1 MRDIIRTGRKA
12 KAYSR
17 KDRAMYGI
25 MRIEK
30 RKTQACVGIHAENNR
45 DSAERKNFVSS
56 EIDWEKTKDNI
67 YFVKSDNFK
76 TDIEK
81 DLHAH
86 GIDKWRKDA
95 VTFID
100 GLYTASPDFFQ
111 DKKPEEIERYFKDCL
126 EFHKKTYGDHVINAV
141 VHLDEATPH
150 MHVVS
155 VPIVEKT
162 EIDEKLGVPKP
173 TKYSLSA
180 KTLMGGLKDY
190 YARQDRFYEDVTK
203 GYGLERGETRNPEK
217 RKKHLSVLEYK
228 AQEANKELTD
238 KEARLT
244 SIDGEIKKAEDLRE
258 EKSDKGLFGRSTG
271 KITMSWDEYRSLQKT
286 ATAVEDV
293 KRSEDVLEYHRAN
306 FEREKAS
313 MQARLDK
320 VAEKEREA
328 SEKLAQA
335 QEYLDKESDYII
347 GTSEGI
353 VKHIL
358 GSTSTSREERME
370 DYLETIKFDD
380 GSTALERFKEEEA
393 MLEKD
398 LLDGI
403 G

>member
-1 MRDIIRTGRKA
+1 
-12 KAYSR
+12 
-17 KDRAMYGI
+17 MYGI

-30 RKTQACVGIHAENNR
+30 RKTQACAGIHAENNR
-45 DSAERKNFVSS
+45 AAERKNFVSS

-76 TDIEK
+76 ADIEK

-111 DKKPEEIERYFKDCL
+111 DKKPEEVERYFKDCL
-126 EFHKKTYGDHVINAV
+126 EFHKKTYGDHIINAV

-150 MHVVS
+150 MHVIS
-155 VPIVEKT
+155 VPIVEKS

-173 TKYSLSA
+173 TEYRLSA

-190 YARQDRFYEDVTK
+190 YKRQDEFYEDVTK

-228 AQEANKELTD
+228 AQEANKELTA

-244 SIDGEIKKAEDLRE
+244 SIDGDIKKAKDLRE
-258 EKSDKGLFGRSTG
+258 EKSNKGLFGRS
-271 KITMSWDEYRSLQKT
+271 KDEITIPWDEYRSLQKT
-286 ATAVEDV
+286 ARAVEDV
-293 KRSEDVLEYHRAN
+293 KRSEDVLKYDKAN
-306 FEREKAS
+306 FEREKANI
-313 MQARLDK
+313 QPRLDK

-328 SEKLAQA
+328 SEKLKQA

-347 GTSEGI
+347 GTSEDI
-353 VKHIL
+353 VKRIL
-358 GSTSTSREERME
+358 GSTSTSREGRME
-370 DYLETIKFDD
+370 EYLESIKFGD
-380 GSTALERFKEEEA
+380 GSTALERFEEMETK
-393 MLEKD
+393 LEED

>member
-1 MRDIIRTGRKA
+1 
-12 KAYSR
+12 
-17 KDRAMYGI
+17 MYGI

-30 RKTQACVGIHAENNR
+30 RKTQACAGIHAENNR
-45 DSAERKNFVSS
+45 AAERKNFVSS

-76 TDIEK
+76 ADIEK

-111 DKKPEEIERYFKDCL
+111 DKKPEEVERYFKDCL
-126 EFHKKTYGDHVINAV
+126 EFHKKTYGDHIINAV
-141 VHLDEATPH
+141 VHLDESTPH

-155 VPIVEKT
+155 VPIVEKS
-162 EIDEKLGVPKP
+162 EIDERLGVPKP
-173 TKYSLSA
+173 TEYRLSA

-190 YARQDRFYEDVTK
+190 YKRQDEFYEDVTK

-228 AQEANKELTD
+228 AQEANKELTA

-244 SIDGEIKKAEDLRE
+244 SIDGDIKKAKDLRE
-258 EKSDKGLFGRSTG
+258 EKSNKGLFGRS
-271 KITMSWDEYRSLQKT
+271 KDEITIPWDEYRSLQKT
-286 ATAVEDV
+286 ARAVEDV
-293 KRSEDVLEYHRAN
+293 KRSEDVLKYDKAN
-306 FEREKAS
+306 FEREKANI
-313 MQARLDK
+313 QPRLDK

-328 SEKLAQA
+328 SEKLKQA

-347 GTSEGI
+347 GTSEDI
-353 VKHIL
+353 VKRIL
-358 GSTSTSREERME
+358 GSTSTSREGRME
-370 DYLETIKFDD
+370 EYLESIKFGD
-380 GSTALERFKEEEA
+380 GSTALERFEEMETK
-393 MLEKD
+393 LEED

>member
-1 MRDIIRTGRKA
+1 
-12 KAYSR
+12 
-17 KDRAMYGI
+17 MYGI

-30 RKTQACVGIHAENNR
+30 RKTQACAGIHAENNR

-67 YFVKSDNFK
+67 YFAKSDNFK
-76 TDIEK
+76 ADIEK
-81 DLHAH
+81 ELHAH

-111 DKKPEEIERYFKDCL
+111 DKKPEEIEKYFKDCL

-150 MHVVS
+150 MHVIS
-155 VPIVEKT
+155 VPIVEKS

-173 TKYSLSA
+173 TEYRLSA
-180 KTLMGGLKDY
+180 KILMGGLKDY
-190 YARQDRFYEDVTK
+190 YKRQDEFYEDVTK

-228 AQEANKELTD
+228 AQETSKELTD

-306 FEREKAS
+306 FEREKANK
-313 MQARLDK
+313 LEK

-335 QEYLDKESDYII
+335 QEWYSNESNYIKWTAEDKI
-347 GTSEGI
+347 
-353 VKHIL
+353 KCIL

-370 DYLETIKFDD
+370 EFLESIEFGD
-380 GSTALERFKEEEA
+380 GSTALERFEETEA
-393 MLEKD
+393 RLEED